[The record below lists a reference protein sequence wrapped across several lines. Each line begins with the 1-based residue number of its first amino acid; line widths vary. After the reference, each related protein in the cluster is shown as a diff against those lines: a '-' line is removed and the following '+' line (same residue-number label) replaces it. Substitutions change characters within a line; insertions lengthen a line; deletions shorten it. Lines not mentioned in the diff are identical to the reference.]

1 VKDFGFIENGETK
14 VSKTE
19 HVVKGTNVKDN
30 LHLTEEISLP
40 MSAVESLNETAQ
52 VKILV
57 TIYIYIYI
65 YIYIHIYIYIYIF
78 FK

>member
-1 VKDFGFIENGETK
+1 MKDFGFIENGETK
-14 VSKTE
+14 VTRTK

-52 VKILV
+52 VKIPV
-57 TIYIYIYI
+57 R
-65 YIYIHIYIYIYIF
+65 IYIHIFQMTYKEMSIPA
-78 FK
+78 KKNR